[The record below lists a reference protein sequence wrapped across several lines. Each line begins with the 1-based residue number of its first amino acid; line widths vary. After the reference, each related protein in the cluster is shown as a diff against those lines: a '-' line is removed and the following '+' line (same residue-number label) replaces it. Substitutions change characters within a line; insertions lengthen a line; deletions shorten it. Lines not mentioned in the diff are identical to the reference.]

1 MLRKEYGQTN
11 KFMSIMLMTKITLD
25 LWMWGPFHNI
35 SGAIVNWE
43 NVLSNSYMKCTNSCK
58 KQPILNK
65 TQSKRKRPEFL
76 IALGDFLYKVWIVQ
90 YGFSKFLF

>member
-43 NVLSNSYMKCTNSCK
+43 NVLSNRTIWNAQTLVKN
-58 KQPILNK
+58 N
-65 TQSKRKRPEFL
+65 
-76 IALGDFLYKVWIVQ
+76 
-90 YGFSKFLF
+90 LF